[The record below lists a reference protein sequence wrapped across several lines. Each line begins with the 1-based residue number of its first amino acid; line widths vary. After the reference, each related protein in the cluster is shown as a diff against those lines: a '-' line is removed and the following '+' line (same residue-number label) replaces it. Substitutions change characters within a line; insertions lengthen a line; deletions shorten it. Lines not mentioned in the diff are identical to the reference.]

1 LVNTANNPAAGAGK
15 AQPGAMQ
22 AQSQVPTTGG
32 FRIRAKRTKDIDNLL
47 RRFAELSFLQMSID
61 RDTLCTLNVESRD
74 LKKEPALFSI
84 IYFKPNAIDA
94 VYTCLPTM
102 SPKKRKLEVLRQ
114 FLNLLTLAE
123 DCYDIEMRQ
132 VYQLLEKAISD
143 MYEYVSTDYDRL
155 FSLYDNLKTD
165 SGAFSKKMKDLTDA
179 NSNLSKENYEL
190 KNKAD
195 ELLLKVKS
203 LETLSDAVLSLKI
216 QDWLSEH
223 KGEIN
228 VSDFS
233 KVYNVSEARVEQM
246 LNKLVTEGYLETKG

>member
-1 LVNTANNPAAGAGK
+1 MDELA
-15 AQPGAMQ
+15 
-22 AQSQVPTTGG
+22 
-32 FRIRAKRTKDIDNLL
+32 
-47 RRFAELSFLQMSID
+47 RRFSELSFLQMSTD
-61 RDTLCTLNVESRD
+61 RDDTLCALNVESRD

-84 IYFKPNAIDA
+84 IYFKPNTIEA

-114 FLNLLTLAE
+114 FLNLLTLSE
-123 DCYDIEMRQ
+123 DCYGIEMRQ
-132 VYQLLEKAISD
+132 IYQLLEKAISD

-165 SGAFSKKMKDLTDA
+165 TGVLSKKIRDLTEA
-179 NSNLSKENYEL
+179 NSNLSKENYDL
-190 KNKAD
+190 KNRAD

-203 LETLSDAVLSLKI
+203 LETLSDSVLSLKI

-233 KVYNVSEARVEQM
+233 KVYGISEARVEQM